1 MPRCNRLAGRLS
13 SLTMF
18 PYDSVLA
25 AAVAAVPQS
34 VPDVVAILETIG
46 STCADTD
53 GLKWFNWL
61 YLQVTEAVQA
71 RINTAGF
78 SDPNWIAILDVRF
91 AGFYFAAIR
100 AALTGGSAPGCWQA
114 VFNVRSQ
121 APVTRLQFAL
131 AGMNAH
137 INHDLPQAIVA
148 VCQATNI
155 TPQHGTPHYNDYT
168 ALNATLD
175 AIINTAKLEL
185 NVRLAGDGLPDA
197 TRLENLVAAWG
208 IAAAREVAW
217 KNAEVL
223 WHLRE
228 VPLVSDAFLESVD
241 ATTAVASKA
250 LLVPV

>member
-1 MPRCNRLAGRLS
+1 
-13 SLTMF
+13 MF
-18 PYDSVLA
+18 PYDSALA

-34 VPDVVAILETIG
+34 VPDVVAILQTID

-53 GLKWFNWL
+53 GLKWFNGL
-61 YLQVTEAVQA
+61 YLEVTEAVRA
-71 RINTAGF
+71 RINSGGF
-78 SDPNWIAILDVRF
+78 SDPAWIAVLDVHF

-100 AALTGGSAPGCWQA
+100 AAFSGGSAPGCWQS
-114 VFNVRSQ
+114 VFDVRNQ
-121 APVTRLQFAL
+121 APIARIQFAI

-148 VCQATNI
+148 VCQATNVS
-155 TPQHGTPHYNDYT
+155 PQHGSPQYNDYT
-168 ALNATLD
+168 ALNGTLD
-175 AIINTAKLEL
+175 AIINTAKQQL
-185 NVRLAGDGLPDA
+185 NVRLAGDELPDV

-223 WHLRE
+223 WHLRD
-228 VPLVSDAFLESVD
+228 VPLVSEAFLDSVD
-241 ATTAVASKA
+241 ATTAVTGKA

>member
-1 MPRCNRLAGRLS
+1 
-13 SLTMF
+13 MF

-34 VPDVVAILETIG
+34 VPDVVAILQTID

-53 GLKWFNWL
+53 GLKWFNGL
-61 YLQVTEAVQA
+61 YLEVTDAVRA
-71 RINTAGF
+71 RINSGGF
-78 SDPNWIAILDVRF
+78 SDPAWIALLDVRF

-100 AALTGGSAPGCWQA
+100 AAFSGGSAPGCWQS
-114 VFNVRSQ
+114 VFNVRNQ
-121 APVTRLQFAL
+121 APIARIQFAI

-148 VCQATNI
+148 ICQATNVS
-155 TPQHGTPHYNDYT
+155 PQHGSPQYNDYT

-175 AIINTAKLEL
+175 AIINTAKQQLD
-185 NVRLAGDGLPDA
+185 VRLAGDQLPDV

-223 WHLRE
+223 WHLRDA
-228 VPLVSDAFLESVD
+228 PLVSDAFLDSVD
-241 ATTAVASKA
+241 ATTAVTGKA